1 MHKSTRDILSG
12 MVAALMLVIPFCFL
26 VSLFWGV
33 ALYGAAWLFCLLLLI
48 LRAVERLSPD
58 VQELRLP
65 GDAAAPEDPAAADP
79 RRSS

>member
-12 MVAALMLVIPFCFL
+12 MVAALMLVVPFCFL

-33 ALYGAAWLFCLLLLI
+33 ALYGAAWLICLLLLI

-58 VQELRLP
+58 DQAP
-65 GDAAAPEDPAAADP
+65 QQPAHAAARADRAAAGP
-79 RRSS
+79 HKSS

>member
-33 ALYGAAWLFCLLLLI
+33 AMYGAAWLICLLLLI

-58 VQELRLP
+58 VPGLPQP
-65 GDAAAPEDPAAADP
+65 GDAAAPEDPAAAGP